1 MNRPRKKDKHLPR
14 CVHEKH
20 GAFYYVK
27 KNKWMPLGKTLS
39 EALANYAQQV
49 EQPRGGMAGLI
60 DKVLSYIKPTISKN
74 TYDQYRQAAKRLKL
88 ILEEFA
94 PDQVMPRHVAEIKVS
109 LSDTPAMSNRI
120 LSFLKVVFQ
129 YAVEWQM
136 VDVNPCVGIK
146 RHKEGRR
153 ERYITDDEYIAIYEQ
168 ADVRLKSVMEILY
181 LTGQRVSDVL
191 SIKRTDILPTGI
203 EFTQKKTGAKLTCGM
218 TTELQEAIDR
228 ALALQGAKEYP
239 TLFVSRYGRVLS
251 YGGLRDTWRVAT
263 KNANVKDANIHDLR
277 AKSLT
282 DAKKQGIDA
291 TALAGHT
298 TARQT
303 ERYIRNRQS
312 PVVSIPKLSP
322 AMRQKIVK

>member
-1 MNRPRKKDKHLPR
+1 MSRPRKKDKHLPP

-27 KNKWMPLGKTLS
+27 KGKWNPIGKTLA
-39 EALANYAQQV
+39 EALENYARHV
-49 EQPRGGMAGLI
+49 DQPRGGMPALI
-60 DKVLSYIKPTISKN
+60 EKVLTYIKPSLSDN
-74 TYDQYRQAAKRLKL
+74 TYDQYRQAATRLNK
-88 ILEEFA
+88 ILAEFA
-94 PDQVMPRHVAEIKVS
+94 PDQVMTKHVAEIKVS
-109 LSDTPAMSNRI
+109 LSDTPAMANRI

-129 YAVEWQM
+129 HAVEWQM
-136 VDVNPCVGIK
+136 VDSNPCIGIK

-153 ERYITDDEYIAIYEQ
+153 ERYITDEEYIAIYDH
-168 ADVRLKSVMEILY
+168 ANIRLKSIMEILY
-181 LTGQRVSDVL
+181 LTGQRISDVL
-191 SIKRTDILPTGI
+191 SIRCDDISESGI
-203 EFTQKKTGAKLTCGM
+203 SFTQKKTGAKLTCGM
-218 TTELQEAIDR
+218 TPELQDAIQR
-228 ALALQGAKEYP
+228 AKALHGRKEYP
-239 TLFVSRYGRVLS
+239 FLFVSRYGRELT
-251 YGGLRDTWRVAT
+251 YGGLRDTWREA
-263 KNANVKDANIHDLR
+263 VKSAGVVDANIHDLR

-322 AMRQKIVK
+322 ALRRKIVK